1 MKKSIL
7 VFFFFFTVGTM
18 LSFAQTVTVKTYG
31 VAPYDVTVDTIDH
44 YFDRPYNGLKN
55 VGINT
60 KVYLKAKSTL
70 NLSDANWT
78 FTQVPSGSAV
88 TFGTAKDLDTSN
100 QLITFIPDV
109 LGTYKVKFTSK
120 GKTVEMTFNA
130 AVYWGVEGGPV
141 SCKTC
146 HQNTINEIPDIYNA
160 WVNTNHAIDTKKA
173 FNGELSSHFQQF
185 CLECHS
191 TGYDPDADN
200 DGFDDF
206 TFVFPTVL
214 QPGMYDSLMVQYPDA
229 MARANV
235 QCEACHGP
243 GSGHLSQ
250 IDDAKVDVSL
260 SSDVCAYCHKEG
272 SHHNIP
278 LQWDESVHAAET
290 HLYSGA
296 SRYSCT
302 PCHNG
307 QGFVDFVNGDP
318 QSVAVNIAVTC
329 ATCHDPHN
337 ATNLHQVRTTSATLK
352 NGEVISDAGLG
363 GLCINCHQSR
373 SDAVPFVENYLASL
387 NSRFGPHHG
396 PQGDM
401 LIGTNAYTWG
411 QTLEQSPHFA
421 AIENACV
428 GCHMHENENPLN
440 PETSVGGHTFSMVN
454 GLGEDNVEAC
464 ENCHGNVG
472 AEFSDKKL
480 YINGSADLDKNGVAE
495 GLQHEIEGLMQQLA
509 ILLPPANDPAIAVID
524 SNWTLDQAGALYNYR
539 QIEEDRSEGMHN
551 PRFTVS
557 LLYLSIGKLG
567 GVVDVN
573 DLNFDVPTQYTLSN
587 NYPNPFNP
595 TTTISF
601 TLPEQAK
608 VKVTIYDALGNQLE
622 VITDDVKSAGTH
634 NVKWNATNYASGIYF
649 YKLEANN
656 FVQTRKMILMK

>member
-1 MKKSIL
+1 MKKSVL
-7 VFFFFFTVGTM
+7 LFFFILAVGSM
-18 LSFAQTVTVKTYG
+18 LSFAQTVTLKTYG
-31 VAPYDVTVDTIDH
+31 VAPYDVTVDTVEH
-44 YFDRPYNGLKN
+44 YFDRSYNSLKN
-55 VGINT
+55 VGIGT
-60 KVYLKAKSTL
+60 KVYLYVKSTL
-70 NLSDANWT
+70 AFSNPTWEVT
-78 FTQVPSGSAV
+78 EKPTGSNVQFGAV
-88 TFGTAKDLDTSN
+88 KSIDTSN
-100 QLITFIPDV
+100 QIITFIPD
-109 LGTYKVKFTSK
+109 LAGTYKVKFTTGSK
-120 GKTVEMTFNA
+120 TAELVFNA

-146 HQNTINEIPDIYNA
+146 HQNTINDIPDIYNS
-160 WVNTNHAIDTKKA
+160 WVNTNHAIDTKK
-173 FNGELSSHFQQF
+173 GLDGILSSHFQQF
-185 CLECHS
+185 CLACHS
-191 TGYDPDADN
+191 TGYDLNADN

-214 QPGMYDSLMVQYPDA
+214 QPGTYDSLMVLYPDA

-243 GSGHLSQ
+243 GSNHLSQ
-250 IDDAKVDVSL
+250 IDNAKIDVSL

-278 LQWDESVHAAET
+278 LQWDISVHGAET

-307 QGFVDFVNGDP
+307 QGFVDFVNGDA
-318 QSVAVNIAVTC
+318 QSIQFNVAITC
-329 ATCHDPHN
+329 ATCHNPHSAEN
-337 ATNLHQVRTTSATLK
+337 EHQVRTTTATMK
-352 NGEVISDAGLG
+352 NGLVVDNAGLG

-373 SDAVPFVENYLASL
+373 NNAVPFVENYLASL

-396 PQGDM
+396 PQSDM

-428 GCHMHENENPLN
+428 GCHMHTNTSPLN
-440 PETSVGGHTFSMVN
+440 SETSVGGHTFAMVN
-454 GLGEDNVEAC
+454 GLGEDNVAAC
-464 ENCHGNVG
+464 ENCHGNIG
-472 AEFSDKKL
+472 TSFSDKKL
-480 YINGSADLDKNGVAE
+480 YINGSADLDKDGTAE
-495 GLQHEIEGLMQQLA
+495 GLQLEVEGLMEQLA
-509 ILLPPANDPAIAVID
+509 VLLPPANDPAIAVID

-551 PRFTVS
+551 PRFTVA

-567 GVVDVN
+567 GTVDVD
-573 DLNFDVPTQYTLSN
+573 DLNFDTPTQYTLGN

-595 TTTISF
+595 TTTINF

-608 VKVTIYDALGNQLE
+608 VKVTIYDAIGNEVE
-622 VITDDVKSAGTH
+622 VIANDVRNAGNHT
-634 NVKWNATNYASGIYF
+634 VKWNASSYASGVYF

-656 FVQTRKMILMK
+656 FVQVRKMVLMK